1 MKKWITVTAVLAL
14 GMSVLTGCG
23 EKKEPTQTESTQAET
38 AEETGTAEQPDD
50 ETTQGA
56 GEEYGP
62 EAYVEGIHVA
72 DYVTLGEYKGMEV
85 SVADYV
91 EEYIEFDLQN
101 NPSSTYI
108 TDRPVENGDIVNI
121 DYEGKIDGV
130 AFAGGTDQGSDL
142 GIGSGAFIPGFEDGL
157 IGAMSGETV
166 DVEVT
171 FPDDYPGTDVAGKDA
186 VFTVTVN
193 SIRVESPAEL
203 TDEFVKGLDIDCETV
218 EEYRKYVYDTVV
230 QSSASGLMLRK
241 VIENSKVE
249 EVPEAMVNR
258 YYDRIVGNMQ
268 YYAMIYGYDLET
280 FMSMNGTSDEKCRES
295 AHQAGE
301 EMLVMKAIADAE
313 GLNVTQEELEA
324 GIAEDAQEAG
334 YEDAEAY
341 KEAIDLKGYQ
351 EFMMSEKVL
360 NFLLENGVVEE
371 ME

>member
-1 MKKWITVTAVLAL
+1 MKKFITVTLVLAL
-14 GMSVLTGCG
+14 GASVLAGCG
-23 EKKEPTQTESTQAET
+23 GKKETEQTENTQAE
-38 AEETGTAEQPDD
+38 ETEDAKQPD
-50 ETTQGA
+50 EEASEEA

-62 EAYVEGIHVA
+62 EAYVEGIDTA
-72 DYVTLGEYKGMEV
+72 DYVTLGEYMGMEV

-101 NPSSTYI
+101 NPDATYI
-108 TDRPVENGDIVNI
+108 TDRTVEKGDIVNI

-130 AFAGGTDQGSDL
+130 AFDGGTAQGTDL
-142 GIGSGAFIPGFEDGL
+142 EIGSGAFIPGFEDGL
-157 IGAMSGETV
+157 IGTESGATV

-171 FPDDYPGTDVAGKDA
+171 FPDNYPGTDVAGKDA

-203 TDEFVKGLDIDCETV
+203 TDEFVKGLDIGCETV

-230 QSSASGLMLRK
+230 ESSASGLMLQK
-241 VIENSKVE
+241 VMENSQVKE
-249 EVPEAMVNR
+249 APEAMVTR

-268 YYAMIYGYDLET
+268 YYAMVYGYDLDT
-280 FMSMNGTSDEKCRES
+280 FMSLNGTSDEECRKS
-295 AHQAGE
+295 AQQAGE

-313 GLNVTQEELEA
+313 GLNVTPEELEA
-324 GIAEDAQEAG
+324 GIAEDAEAAG

-351 EFMMSEKVL
+351 EFMMSERVL

-371 ME
+371 LE